1 MEASIA
7 VAMVTGIAGVL
18 IALVTG
24 YFTYR
29 TNQRIDELQDKVRD
43 LENENCK
50 QKKVLRNLR
59 GYVHACLSGIEKLIG
74 QIVQL
79 GHDPIWRP
87 ENPPVEMDED
97 YE

>member
-1 MEASIA
+1 MEAGVA
-7 VAMVTGIAGVL
+7 VALITSISGII

-24 YFTYR
+24 YFMYR
-29 TNQRIDELQDKVRD
+29 TNQKIDELEDKVYK
-43 LENENCK
+43 LEQENCK

-59 GYVHACLSGIEKLIG
+59 GFVHTCLLGIEKLIG
-74 QIVQL
+74 QITAL
-79 GHDPIWRP
+79 GHEPVWRP